1 MTNSGLGRL
10 RLPLETTTSRLID
23 RVLLA
28 LPARSEDDGAG
39 RSSAFGSHHVYGES
53 WGGKARRFV
62 ALLAAS
68 SFIAA
73 LPFAARAE
81 AIKLGSLTAVNAGPL
96 FIAKEKGY
104 FAAEGLDAELVSFDA
119 AQPVAVAVASGAID
133 FGVTSTSAGLFSL
146 AGQGPLRIIS
156 GLYSEAPGFHNF
168 AIVASDHA
176 YAAGLQSYKDI
187 ANHSVAT
194 TQIGS
199 PVHYSLALLA
209 EKYGFDL
216 KSVRL
221 MPLQGIPNMLS
232 ALIGN
237 QADAAIIT
245 GTAIQ
250 PVLQAGQAKL
260 LGWVGDETPW
270 QTAVTFTTAKTL
282 NDRSNT
288 VQAFLRAFRKGTKDY
303 HDAFTGAGEKRADGP
318 TAPEIL
324 AIIAKYVR
332 QTPEQV
338 RLSVAYIDADAR
350 LDVDD
355 INHQV
360 EWFKA
365 QKMLK
370 DDIDPKSVMDMRYLI
385 ARPH

>member
-1 MTNSGLGRL
+1 MQGENWSGR
-10 RLPLETTTSRLID
+10 I
-23 RVLLA
+23 
-28 LPARSEDDGAG
+28 
-39 RSSAFGSHHVYGES
+39 
-53 WGGKARRFV
+53 RRFM
-62 ALLAAS
+62 ALLAAAS
-68 SFIAA
+68 VVAA
-73 LPFAARAE
+73 LPLAAQAE
-81 AIKLGSLTAVNAGPL
+81 AIKLGSLTVANVGPI

-104 FAAEGLDAELVSFDA
+104 FAAEGLEVELVSFDA
-119 AQPVAVAVASGAID
+119 AQPVALAVASGAVD
-133 FGVTSTSAGLFSL
+133 FGVTSTSGGFFSL

-176 YAAGLQSYKDI
+176 YESGLKSYKDI

-209 EKYGFDL
+209 DKYDIDL
-216 KSVRL
+216 KSIRML
-221 MPLQGIPNMLS
+221 PLQGIPNMLS
-232 ALIGN
+232 ALVGN

-282 NDRSNT
+282 NDRGNT

-303 HDAFTGAGEKRADGP
+303 HDAFTGPGETRADGP

-324 AIIAKYVR
+324 AIIAKYVN
-332 QTPEQV
+332 QTPDQV
-338 RLSVAYIDADAR
+338 RLSVAYVDPDAR

-355 INHQV
+355 IRHQV
-360 EWFKA
+360 GWYKS
-365 QKMLK
+365 QKMIK
-370 DDIDPKSVMDMRYLI
+370 DEIDPNAVMDMRYVV